1 MEYIT
6 SKSYVLPESS
16 REFANAV
23 WYNLWSRKQWPYQEI
38 VGGDTVYWYETPSKR
53 IVWKAKL
60 EVADRIQYGS
70 KDEVRDWLVT
80 RFGSIDESQDYFVH
94 AVEQGY
100 CLAYKAGAP
109 ERVDLPKPDSI
120 RFPQLG
126 WEKVNDVIAST
137 WIPRAV
143 VEDTVTL
150 DEIAQGGT
158 LLEIVQQLNASMADV
173 SPERVRSIVSQTLR
187 RDTALVKAL
196 KDLAGY
202 CCQFPGCG
210 VRIPKR
216 DGSYYA
222 EVAHITPVREG
233 GRSVI
238 GNLLVLCPNHHK
250 EFDYGQLDIIEQSDG
265 LISGK
270 LNGRSFEI
278 RLPGSD
284 GI

>member
-6 SKSYVLPESS
+6 SKSYVLPQSS
-16 REFANAV
+16 QEFADSV
-23 WYNLWSRKQWPYQEI
+23 WFNLWSRKYWPYHEI
-38 VGGDTVYWYETPSKR
+38 VAGDTVYWYETPSKR

-60 EVADRIQYGS
+60 IAADRIYYRS

-80 RFGSIDESQDYFVH
+80 RLGPIDERQDYFIH
-94 AVEQGY
+94 APEQGY
-100 CLAYKAGAP
+100 CLAYKAEP
-109 ERVDLPKPDSI
+109 IERTDWPKPDGI

-126 WEKVNDVIAST
+126 WERVNDVIAST

-187 RDTALVKAL
+187 HDTALIRAL
-196 KDLAGY
+196 KELAGY
-202 CCQFPGCG
+202 RCQFPGCG
-210 VRIPKR
+210 VQIPKR

-222 EVAHITPVREG
+222 EVAHIKPVREG
-233 GRSVI
+233 GQSVI

-250 EFDYGQLDIIEQSDG
+250 EFDYGKLQIAEQSDD
-265 LISGK
+265 LIRGT
-270 LNGRSFEI
+270 LNGTPFEI
-278 RLPGSD
+278 SVVGS
-284 GI
+284 